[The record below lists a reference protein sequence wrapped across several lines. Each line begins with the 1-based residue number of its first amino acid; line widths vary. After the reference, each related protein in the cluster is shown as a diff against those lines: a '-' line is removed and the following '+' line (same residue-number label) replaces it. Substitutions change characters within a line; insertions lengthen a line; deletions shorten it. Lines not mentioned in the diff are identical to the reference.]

1 MVWSQSGS
9 SVRSQ
14 GGFLDQ
20 ELSKFSI
27 QKEGSQQEETK
38 FDYFEILYK
47 YFVQHRHGSV
57 PTEPSLDSIVAIKIT
72 PPPC

>member
-1 MVWSQSGS
+1 MVRSQGS
-9 SVRSQ
+9 SSIRSQ

-38 FDYFEILYK
+38 FDYFEIL
-47 YFVQHRHGSV
+47 
-57 PTEPSLDSIVAIKIT
+57 
-72 PPPC
+72 